1 MFFGVLLLLF
11 CFFTFCFIFVS
22 LSVCVFAFPL
32 KFYVI
37 AVFHINLIEKID
49 GPNFNSKSS

>member
-1 MFFGVLLLLF
+1 MFFGSFAFLLF
-11 CFFTFCFIFVS
+11 LCFLFYFFFS
-22 LSVCVFAFPL
+22 LSVFVFAFPL

>member
-1 MFFGVLLLLF
+1 MFFGSFAFVLFLYFLF
-11 CFFTFCFIFVS
+11 YFFS
-22 LSVCVFAFPL
+22 LSVSVFAFSL

-49 GPNFNSKSS
+49 APNFKSKSS